1 MSKNVKKCLLEGLI
15 TYAYAALYM
24 YGAILFV
31 FCVDIHKAI
40 SIGLAM
46 LLSGSIAGVNIAA
59 TKLLDKIFGKD
70 DPVE

>member
-1 MSKNVKKCLLEGLI
+1 
-15 TYAYAALYM
+15 M

-40 SIGLAM
+40 SISLVM

-59 TKLLDKIFGKD
+59 AKLLDKIFGKD